1 MALDTAVRHVPANG
15 YNRVDLANEVVQ
27 LKLYLKQQVLID
39 KTMNEFDKDGS
50 GTITRDELPALMRKM
65 AIATAAAEAKTT
77 NEPSAAKEEAA
88 AAPAAPAASEGAE
101 EGSEAVAAVAAV
113 AVVEVTDE
121 DIEYVLKQ
129 CDGRGTHSTGEG
141 TVDGAIDRAELLVAI
156 AAWKQRQ
163 RDKQQAATAGGGA
176 LTTRSRFCVV
186 S

>member
-1 MALDTAVRHVPANG
+1 MDTAVRHVPANG

-77 NEPSAAKEEAA
+77 NEPSAAKEQ
-88 AAPAAPAASEGAE
+88 APAAPAASEGAE
-101 EGSEAVAAVAAV
+101 EGSVAVAAVAAV

-129 CDGRGTHSTGEG
+129 CDGRGTRSTGEG